1 MFSTRTPAR
10 HAPNR
15 LTRATSARRGELID
29 LTVSNPTVVGLPLG
43 DGPVLPGSEGRRDAL
58 YAPEP
63 RGQPAAREAVAAYYA
78 GHAVE
83 ASPDRIVLTASSSE
97 AYSWLFKLLCDPGEA
112 ILVPAPS
119 YPLLDALAGLESVV
133 LVPYRLP
140 PEDGW
145 SVHASAIEE
154 AALRLRGE
162 GGRARAI
169 ILVNPNNPTG
179 TSVSRPEF
187 ERLVAFAR
195 REGLAVISDE
205 VFLDYRFEDRPSDV
219 RVAATGHDALVF
231 SLGGLSKAAA
241 LPQLKLGWILASGP
255 SSLLEPALERL
266 DWIADSFLSVGTPV
280 QLALP
285 ALLGR
290 RHVVAGAIRERIAA
304 NDRALRALFP
314 RGGAVDVLPLRG
326 GWSAV
331 LRVPAILPEEELAV
345 RLVER
350 YGLLVQPGFF
360 FDFPAEAFLVV
371 SLLPDPGLFAAG
383 IARLRHA
390 LDEAAA

>member
-15 LTRATSARRGELID
+15 LTRAASERRGDLVD
-29 LTVSNPTVVGLPLG
+29 LTVSNPTAVGLPFG
-43 DGPVLPGSEGRRDAL
+43 DGPVVPESQGHRDAL

-63 RGQPAAREAVAAYYA
+63 RGHAVAREAVAAYYA
-78 GHAVE
+78 GHGVE
-83 ASPDRIVLTASSSE
+83 ASPERIVLTASSSE
-97 AYSWLFKLLCDPGEA
+97 SYSWLFKLLCDPGEA
-112 ILVPAPS
+112 VLVPSPS
-119 YPLLDALAGLESVV
+119 YPLLDALASLEAIV
-133 LVPYRLP
+133 LAPYRLP

-145 SVHASAIEE
+145 AVHASAVEE
-154 AALRLRGE
+154 ALFRLRGE

-169 ILVNPNNPTG
+169 VLVNPNNPTG

-187 ERLVAFAR
+187 ERLVDLAG
-195 REGLAVISDE
+195 REGLAIISDE

-241 LPQLKLGWILASGP
+241 LPQLKLGWILTSGP
-255 SSLLEPALERL
+255 TSLLEPALDRL

-290 RHVVAGAIRERIAA
+290 RHILAGAIRERIGA
-304 NDRALRALFP
+304 NDRALRAVFG
-314 RGGAVDVLPLRG
+314 RGGRVDVLPLRG

-331 LRVPAILPEEELAV
+331 LRVPAVLPEEELAV

-350 YGLLVQPGFF
+350 HGLLVQPGFF
-360 FDFPAEAFLVV
+360 FDFPNEAFLVV
-371 SLLPDPGLFAAG
+371 SLLTDPALFAEG
-383 IARLRHA
+383 MARLRRA